1 MPQTRPLLLSR
12 LARFWLEL
20 FAPLLFDSRRTD
32 DRKYAD
38 DASHDQNE
46 TDADE
51 GFNWNLR
58 QLLKDTHYTTL

>member
-1 MPQTRPLLLSR
+1 MPQTRLLLR
-12 LARFWLEL
+12 FRRARFCLEL

-51 GFNWNLR
+51 GFN
-58 QLLKDTHYTTL
+58 

>member
-1 MPQTRPLLLSR
+1 MPQTRPLLRSR
-12 LARFWLEL
+12 PARFCLEL

-51 GFNWNLR
+51 GFI
-58 QLLKDTHYTTL
+58 

>member
-12 LARFWLEL
+12 PARLWLEL

-51 GFNWNLR
+51 GFI
-58 QLLKDTHYTTL
+58 

>member
-1 MPQTRPLLLSR
+1 MPQTRPLLLSHPE
-12 LARFWLEL
+12 RFWLELFASLL

-38 DASHDQNE
+38 DASHGQNE

-51 GFNWNLR
+51 GFV
-58 QLLKDTHYTTL
+58 